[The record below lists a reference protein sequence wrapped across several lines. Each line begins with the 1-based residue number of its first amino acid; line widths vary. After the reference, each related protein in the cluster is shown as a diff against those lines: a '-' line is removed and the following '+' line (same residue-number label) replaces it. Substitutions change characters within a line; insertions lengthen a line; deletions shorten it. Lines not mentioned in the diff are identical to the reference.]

1 MRSDERFYTSAYTF
15 LRMWRPRHR
24 PYGRIMEH
32 GSRRLT
38 AGQATRPT
46 SAGSTVTQAVF
57 GAVAEHTM
65 GGAGEADRP
74 AVIDAMGDRPL
85 TYAELAAVVPTVAA
99 GLARRGVLT
108 GDVAAVY
115 LPHTWQLT
123 LAVHALT
130 AAGAVPAPIPRAG
143 VTSADDLAELLTSY
157 DARMLVTAP
166 PLGEV
171 ALDAADRSY
180 VRQVFAFGDVPG
192 ATPFGELLR
201 GGGPSPRIDPGRD
214 YALIQPIFRS
224 GGASGA
230 VGAVADGTTEGGLDG
245 PGDGTADQ
253 TTGGSTDGVVGDQRE
268 RLTHAD
274 RLADLDRLAAAV
286 AVARGEAL
294 VGVSVGCSAATW
306 VGLIDVALLRGAT
319 FVAVTLPGSAPLLRA
334 IETYDA
340 EVAVVAPVT
349 LQTLAR
355 EEAVPPRSRHRP
367 PRLLVAGPAPEELVR
382 ACRRHDWCVDTL
394 V

>member
-1 MRSDERFYTSAYTF
+1 
-15 LRMWRPRHR
+15 
-24 PYGRIMEH
+24 
-32 GSRRLT
+32 
-38 AGQATRPT
+38 
-46 SAGSTVTQAVF
+46 
-57 GAVAEHTM
+57 
-65 GGAGEADRP
+65 
-74 AVIDAMGDRPL
+74 
-85 TYAELAAVVPTVAA
+85 
-99 GLARRGVLT
+99 
-108 GDVAAVY
+108 
-115 LPHTWQLT
+115 
-123 LAVHALT
+123 
-130 AAGAVPAPIPRAG
+130 
-143 VTSADDLAELLTSY
+143 
-157 DARMLVTAP
+157 
-166 PLGEV
+166 
-171 ALDAADRSY
+171 
-180 VRQVFAFGDVPG
+180 VPG